1 MRKKASSL
9 LLLLVT
15 GCAPKAPALP
25 SGASTPF
32 PGFLSAFEQATAAC
46 RTTKTLTASMALSGR
61 AGSTKLHGRVDAG
74 FEAPARARLEGIAP
88 FGKPVFV
95 LVVDG
100 AHGSLVLP
108 REDRVLSDAPAD
120 RIFEALA
127 GVPLDAAALRT
138 IVSGC
143 GFGADAPPSDARRFT
158 NGWASA
164 TSGGSTVYLRPDGS
178 AWQVAAAAR
187 DSVNVFYGD
196 FVSGRPATCVP
207 RHFRSQLTAR
217 PEAKLARGKLLHG
230 QLVPLGPHCRASAFD
245 SPAVACD
252 ADRRSPGPM
261 DVQN

>member
-1 MRKKASSL
+1 VRKKASSL

-15 GCAPKAPALP
+15 GCAPGAPALP

-32 PGFLSAFEQATAAC
+32 PAFQSAFEQATAAC
-46 RTTKTLTASMALSGR
+46 RTTRTLTASMALSGR

-95 LVVDG
+95 LVADG

-108 REDRVLSDAPAD
+108 REDRVLSDAPPD

-127 GVPLDAAALRT
+127 GVPLDAGALRT

-143 GFGADAPPSDARRFT
+143 GFGADAPSGARRFS

-164 TSGGSTVYLRPDGS
+164 VSDGSTVYLRQDGS
-178 AWQVAAAAR
+178 AWQIAAAAR
-187 DSVNVFYGD
+187 DSVSVFYGEY
-196 FVSGRPATCVP
+196 VSGRPATVRIRVESNGHVTSDLTLRPSEVEVNTTLDP
-207 RHFRSQLTAR
+207 RVFDIRKDLPPH
-217 PEAKLARGKLLHG
+217 P
-230 QLVPLGPHCRASAFD
+230 VPLSLDELRRAGPL
-245 SPAVACD
+245 
-252 ADRRSPGPM
+252 GGG
-261 DVQN
+261 

>member
-32 PGFLSAFEQATAAC
+32 PDFQSAYEQATAAC
-46 RTTKTLTASMALSGR
+46 RATKTLTASMALSGR

-143 GFGADAPPSDARRFT
+143 GFGADAPPSDARRFS

-196 FVSGRPATCVP
+196 FVSGRPSSVRIRAESNGRVTADLTLRPSEVEVNTTLDP
-207 RHFRSQLTAR
+207 RVFDIRKDLPSN
-217 PEAKLARGKLLHG
+217 P
-230 QLVPLGPHCRASAFD
+230 VPLSLEELRRAGPL
-245 SPAVACD
+245 
-252 ADRRSPGPM
+252 GGG
-261 DVQN
+261 

>member
-15 GCAPKAPALP
+15 GCAPKTPALP

-32 PGFLSAFEQATAAC
+32 PDFQAAYEQATARC
-46 RTTKTLTASMALSGR
+46 RAAKTLTASIALSGR

-95 LVVDG
+95 LVADG

-108 REDRVLSDAPAD
+108 REDRVLSDAPTD

-127 GVPLDAAALRT
+127 GVSLDAGALRT

-143 GFGADAPPSDARRFT
+143 GFGADAPAAGGRRFS

-164 TSGGSTVYLRPDGS
+164 TSGGSTVYLRQEGS
-178 AWQVAAAAR
+178 VWQIAAAGR

-196 FVSGRPATCVP
+196 YVAGRPASVRIRAESNGRVTADLTLRPSEMEVNTTLDPRAFDIRKDLPSNPVP
-207 RHFRSQLTAR
+207 MSLEELRRA
-217 PEAKLARGKLLHG
+217 G
-230 QLVPLGPHCRASAFD
+230 PLG
-245 SPAVACD
+245 
-252 ADRRSPGPM
+252 GG
-261 DVQN
+261 